1 MKLPESNK
9 VIVVG
14 AGPVGLVAS
23 LLLSKYHV
31 AHVLVE
37 QLAEPDGHPQAH
49 FINCRS
55 MEILRELNALDQIVR
70 DQSAPLDEWR
80 RFVYCTGLSDLPDRD
95 QINPDLTGSLLG
107 VVDHFADRP
116 VEEHSPTQEVH
127 FPQHDFVQL
136 LRQKVLASKFCCLIE
151 GRHADVRENRHH
163 VTVTLTDCQ
172 TGRRQQLQTQF
183 LVGADGAHSTTRQ
196 QLDIEL
202 ISENGIL
209 QHLINVHFF
218 SSELSEWLRSRI
230 PAMLYFIY
238 SSAGV
243 AVLVAH
249 AFKRGEFVAQ
259 IPFFPPHQLAEVLDE
274 QRCIALLRGLAG
286 RPISVSIRSIRTW
299 RMGVWEASRFR
310 SPGGRCFL
318 IGDAAHQFPPAGGF
332 GMNTGIQDAHNLIW
346 KIAKALRSEKSY
358 FSEFTERLLA
368 SYEDERRSVARLN
381 AGISV
386 ENFEKTLL
394 IPRALGLDLN
404 TVNLL
409 SRWMDRI
416 PGPRALKHI
425 CFHAALKLGL
435 KQIDWLKSN
444 YSIGRHRRRAVRT
457 VFEDAK
463 HQTLQLLFPGQD
475 LGFVYKE
482 GWLAGRNLSDTDQL
496 DPLTFEPDL
505 KLGGRMPHFWLA
517 DRDGQK
523 ISVLDLPSLMIGA
536 DRLPCYVLLI
546 AGKAEKTPKIFDVTN
561 NRNFQPIVIA
571 EIRLQSDLQSKA
583 HFSFHRER
591 PYFLPSTFAVLMRPD
606 GHIAWM
612 HVPSRFSKAYDHFAA
627 EG

>member
-1 MKLPESNK
+1 LKLPESNK

-14 AGPVGLVAS
+14 AGPIGLVAS
-23 LLLSKYHV
+23 LLLSKYYV
-31 AHVLVE
+31 PHVLVE
-37 QLAEPDGHPQAH
+37 QLAEPDDHPQAH

-55 MEILRELNALDQIVR
+55 MEILRELNALDQIIR

-95 QINPDLTGSLLG
+95 QINSDSTGSLLG
-107 VVDHFADRP
+107 VVDHFADGP
-116 VEEHSPTQEVH
+116 VEEYSPAQEVH

-136 LRQKVLASKFCCLIE
+136 LRRKVLASKFCSLVE
-151 GRHADVRENRHH
+151 GQRADVRENRHH
-163 VTVTLTDCQ
+163 LTVIVTDCQ

-196 QLDIEL
+196 QLGIEL
-202 ISENGIL
+202 ISKNGIL

-259 IPFFPPHQLAEVLDE
+259 IPFFPPHQQAEDFDK
-274 QRCIALLRGLAG
+274 QRCIALLRGIAG
-286 RPISVSIRSIRTW
+286 KPVSINIKSIRTW

-310 SPGGRCFL
+310 SRWGRCFL

-346 KIAKALRSEKSY
+346 KIATVLQSENSD
-358 FSEFTERLLA
+358 FSRFTERLLA
-368 SYEDERRSVARLN
+368 SYEDERRPVARLN
-381 AGISV
+381 AAISAQ
-386 ENFEKTLL
+386 NFEKTLL

-404 TVNLL
+404 TANLL
-409 SRWMDRI
+409 SRWMSRI
-416 PGPRALKHI
+416 PGPRALKHV
-425 CFHAALKLGL
+425 CFHAAMQLGL
-435 KQIDWLKSN
+435 QQIDWLRSN
-444 YSIGRHRRRAVRT
+444 HFIGRHRRFTVRT
-457 VFEDAK
+457 VFKNAK

-475 LGFVYKE
+475 LGFVYEK
-482 GWLAGRNLSDTDQL
+482 GWLGGQVKSGSNQF

-523 ISVLDLPSLMIGA
+523 ISVLDLPSLMVGA

-546 AGKAEKTPKIFDVTN
+546 AGKAEKTPKVSNVTN

-571 EIRLQSDLQSKA
+571 EIGLQSQLQSKA
-583 HFSFHRER
+583 HFSFHRGR
-591 PYFLPSTFAVLMRPD
+591 PYFLPSSFAVLMRPD

-612 HVPSRFSKAYDHFAA
+612 HAPNRFSKAYDHFAA